1 METPL
6 TGTVALVTGGS
17 RGIGQ
22 ACARQLGELG
32 ATVLITGTSVESV
45 DSGVRA
51 LKDCGLADANG
62 YVVDVRD
69 QASIDALFDRAVG
82 EFGRVDILVNNAG
95 VGGGGPTHELPYEAW
110 ERVVD
115 INLNGVFRVTRSW
128 LQRSGSRERG
138 WG

>member
-69 QASIDALFDRAVG
+69 QGDVS
-82 EFGRVDILVNNAG
+82 
-95 VGGGGPTHELPYEAW
+95 VGGIGEIPQPRRGKKRLHFSGPTK
-110 ERVVD
+110 R
-115 INLNGVFRVTRSW
+115 RRSDL
-128 LQRSGSRERG
+128 LQNRIAQRKPGRLAAR
-138 WG
+138 